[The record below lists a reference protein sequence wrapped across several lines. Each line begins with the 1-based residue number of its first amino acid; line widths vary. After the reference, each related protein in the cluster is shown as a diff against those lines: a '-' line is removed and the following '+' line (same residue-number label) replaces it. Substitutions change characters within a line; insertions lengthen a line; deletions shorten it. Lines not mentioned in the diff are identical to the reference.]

1 MIGVTAMPLGES
13 REAEGGS
20 RRGPLWAVRVG
31 EAANPGPTT
40 CSSAVSECTAQA
52 AITKAHVA
60 QNLLEEKL
68 RAANPEVK
76 DEAKLKVSFEESAAP
91 DDDPEKA
98 RVAKILGR
106 RAAERRKAR
115 SWEAWSQQGPE
126 DKAKD
131 KGAVKS
137 RKGGE
142 LGSLERTAKAR
153 HEQGLGPEDHESG
166 GGAHRRRGKAESS
179 KTCNQ
184 QGHKEEGTVK
194 DNGGG

>member
-1 MIGVTAMPLGES
+1 MPLGES

-40 CSSAVSECTAQA
+40 CPMARTAEAVTEATAQA

-76 DEAKLKVSFEESAAP
+76 DEAKLRVSFEESAAP

-115 SWEAWSQQGPE
+115 SREA
-126 DKAKD
+126 
-131 KGAVKS
+131 
-137 RKGGE
+137 
-142 LGSLERTAKAR
+142 
-153 HEQGLGPEDHESG
+153 
-166 GGAHRRRGKAESS
+166 
-179 KTCNQ
+179 
-184 QGHKEEGTVK
+184 
-194 DNGGG
+194 